1 MESGF
6 LPIIPSQIDPRP
18 AVSDD
23 SHLSPIFAEQN
34 FFSSFFRSGH
44 HHLSAA
50 RPFSSNQYFGGSSNG
65 RFASS
70 TRAPLDDS
78 ILGSGDFSVLRGGTF
93 YADGDTRRR
102 PSQDYFGGG
111 SSFYESANSGRPFAL
126 PLESPHYSD
135 DPFANFKDF
144 ADITASIDADFSHVV
159 AVYAKKNST
168 AVKHEPNNILEQLQL
183 IDEEKR
189 SEEAKIKRAEVST
202 AEPIKVTKLSKFK
215 TKLLST
221 KEPKQKKKETPKKK
235 SAASSSVDYI
245 DPLLAESYIVM
256 NHLNRF
262 KTSKS

>member
-1 MESGF
+1 MDSGF

-23 SHLSPIFAEQN
+23 DSSPIFAEQN

-44 HHLSAA
+44 HHHHLSAA
-50 RPFSSNQYFGGSSNG
+50 RPFSNNQYFSGSSNG

-93 YADGDTRRR
+93 YADGDTTRRR
-102 PSQDYFGGG
+102 PSHHDYFGSG
-111 SSFYESANSGRPFAL
+111 SSFYESSNSGRPFAL

-144 ADITASIDADFSHVV
+144 ADITAGIDADFSHVV

-168 AVKHEPNNILEQLQL
+168 KVKHEPNNILEQLQL

-189 SEEAKIKRAEVST
+189 SEEAKNKRAEVST
-202 AEPIKVTKLSKFK
+202 AKPIKVTKLSKFK

-221 KEPKQKKKETPKKK
+221 KLSKEPKKK
-235 SAASSSVDYI
+235 TLKKKSSSSTVDYI
-245 DPLLAESYIVM
+245 DPLLAES
-256 NHLNRF
+256 
-262 KTSKS
+262 